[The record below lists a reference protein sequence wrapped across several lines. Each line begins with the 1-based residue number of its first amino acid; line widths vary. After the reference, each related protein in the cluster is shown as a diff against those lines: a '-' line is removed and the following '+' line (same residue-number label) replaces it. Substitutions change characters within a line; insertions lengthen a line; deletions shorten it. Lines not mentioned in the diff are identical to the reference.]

1 MLTTIATCLLAF
13 HASPIARAPGAVT
26 HMHQQR
32 AQPAMGPFDFLAF
45 GQAAASHIL
54 LSDGGKAN
62 YIKGLI
68 ESGDISFEAA
78 AKEYSTCPSAA
89 KGGDLG
95 AFPRG
100 AMVGPFDSYC
110 YDPDTVVGEI
120 GVVRTNFGTHL
131 VKLTKKPSF
140 AKVVLRCCL

>member
-32 AQPAMGPFDFLAF
+32 AQPAWG
-45 GQAAASHIL
+45 
-54 LSDGGKAN
+54 LSISSRSARPAVTFCCRMAGRPTTSGAV
-62 YIKGLI
+62 
-68 ESGDISFEAA
+68 ESGDMSFEAA

-131 VKLTKKPSF
+131 VKLTKKP
-140 AKVVLRCCL
+140 